1 MIERCITHFSLFVFQ
16 LLQFLV
22 LFFRCNSFPSFAR
35 PVTCSLSLHA
45 TFQYTLRSCYSF
57 KFNTYFSL
65 VKWLLFVLS
74 WHFQNLLQ
82 MLFLHVIL
90 VVTIMMVICAT
101 NSIQVCRRAVFE
113 WIDMMLE
120 NGFRK
125 KNGRMCTVKLNERI
139 FMYLYSILF

>member
-16 LLQFLV
+16 LLQSLV
-22 LFFRCNSFPSFAR
+22 LFFAATLSHLLLVLLHA
-35 PVTCSLSLHA
+35 LSLHA

-101 NSIQVCRRAVFE
+101 NSIQVRRRAVFE
-113 WIDMMLE
+113 WIDIMLE